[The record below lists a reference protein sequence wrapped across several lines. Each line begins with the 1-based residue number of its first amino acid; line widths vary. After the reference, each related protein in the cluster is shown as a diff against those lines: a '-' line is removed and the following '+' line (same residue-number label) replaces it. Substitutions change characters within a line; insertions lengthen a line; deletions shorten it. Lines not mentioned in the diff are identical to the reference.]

1 MNFYRLTCPAAFLL
15 VLTQIISAAEHAKRI
30 DAKDYPTLQAAVDA
44 LGSSGGIL
52 TIPPGTYEIA
62 EPIVVKTGETR
73 IEGSGAAS
81 LIVNKDTSGKP
92 ALIIQ
97 PPDDDKN
104 KNAEIWRVQVSNL
117 RITGNPKSG
126 DAIYA
131 RRVQEIYIQG
141 VSVDHNGGNG
151 IHLDRCYEDP
161 RISDCLM
168 TYNGLAGLQITE
180 CHDIVVN
187 ANQFED
193 NQDALRCVDSFNL
206 CCNGNNIDDH
216 KRHGIVVENTYG
228 SVISGNMIEEC
239 NGTAIILDRDCYGIA
254 VSANVV
260 AHHLGGGVDLKDANG
275 CAISANSFVLCHGFG
290 VKASAESTRN
300 SISGNAFANTYIG
313 GGKLKRPILE
323 HENKM
328 QIDAGAGVV
337 LEGSTDTAISG
348 NTFTGLDY
356 EAVKATGGAKRLL
369 VTSNILT
376 ECGRR
381 SGPEKPWIVIE
392 DPAGSI
398 VKDNLGAK

>member
-1 MNFYRLTCPAAFLL
+1 MNFYRLTCLAAFLFFL
-15 VLTQIISAAEHAKRI
+15 MQVISPAEPAKRI

-62 EPIVVKTGETR
+62 ELIVVKTGETR
-73 IEGSGAAS
+73 IEGSGAAT
-81 LIVNKDTSGKP
+81 LIVNKDTTGKP

-97 PPDDDKN
+97 PPDVDKN
-104 KNAEIWRVQVSNL
+104 KNAEIWRVQVGNL

-131 RRVQEIYIQG
+131 RRVQEIFIQG

-161 RISDCLM
+161 RINDCLM

-381 SGPEKPWIVIE
+381 SGPDKQWIVIE

>member
-1 MNFYRLTCPAAFLL
+1 MRHPMFISAIIAGFAL
-15 VLTQIISAAEHAKRI
+15 VQTVSAAEPAKRI
-30 DAKDYPTLQAAVDA
+30 DAKDYPSIQAAVDA
-44 LGSSGGIL
+44 LGPGGGMV
-52 TIPPGTYEIA
+52 TIPPGTYEIS
-62 EPIVVKTGETR
+62 EPIRIKTGETR
-73 IEGSGAAS
+73 LEGSGAATFI
-81 LIVNKDTSGKP
+81 LNKNTEGKP
-92 ALIIQ
+92 ALVIE
-97 PPDDDKN
+97 PPDVAQKP
-104 KNAEIWRVQVSNL
+104 NAEIWRVQVGNL
-117 RITGNPKSG
+117 RISGNPKSG

-131 RRVQEIYIQG
+131 RRVQEIFIQG
-141 VSVDHNGGNG
+141 VSADHNGGNG
-151 IHLDRCYEDP
+151 INLDRCYEDP
-161 RISDCLM
+161 RIRDCLM

-239 NGTAIILDRDCYGIA
+239 NGTAVILDRDCYGIA

-275 CAISANSFVLCHGFG
+275 CTISANSFVLCHGFG

-356 EAVKATGGAKRLL
+356 EAVRATGGAKRLL
-369 VTSNILT
+369 ITSNILT

-381 SGPEKPWIVIE
+381 IDKAKPWIFLE
-392 DPAGSI
+392 DAAGSI
-398 VKDNLGAK
+398 VKDNLGGK

>member
-1 MNFYRLTCPAAFLL
+1 MNCYRLTWSAVFLL
-15 VLTQIISAAEHAKRI
+15 AIVPSISAAEPAKRI
-30 DAKDYPTLQAAVDA
+30 DAKDFPSLQAAVDA
-44 LGSSGGIL
+44 LGPAGGLL
-52 TIPPGTYEIA
+52 TIPPGTYEISQ
-62 EPIVVKTGETR
+62 PIVIQSGETR
-73 IEGSGAAS
+73 VEGSGS
-81 LIVNKDTSGKP
+81 GTVIINKDSSGKP

-97 PPDDDKN
+97 PPGIENDKD
-104 KNAEIWRVQVSNL
+104 AEIWRVQVGNL

-126 DAIYA
+126 DAIHA
-131 RRVQEIYIQG
+131 RNVQEIFIQG
-141 VSVDHNGGNG
+141 VSADHNGGNG
-151 IHLDRCYEDP
+151 IHLDHCYEDP

-193 NQDALRCVDSFNL
+193 NQDALRCIDSFNL

-239 NGTAIILDRDCYGIA
+239 NGTAVILDRDCYGIA

-275 CAISANSFVLCHGFG
+275 CTISANSFVLCHGFG
-290 VKASAESTRN
+290 LQASAESTRN

-337 LEGSTDTAISG
+337 LDGSTDTAITG

-356 EAVKATGGAKRLL
+356 EAVKATNGAKRLL
-369 VTSNILT
+369 VTANILA

-381 SGPEKPWIVIE
+381 LEPSKPWIFIE
-392 DPAGSI
+392 DYAGSMI
-398 VKDNLGAK
+398 KENLVSK